1 MAMTKMKA
9 PMPSGPIPGENY
21 TSDWRNYPWHRPPDI
36 SNVDEAIEYVANH
49 ISETDEGL
57 QYMSYLKV
65 GVSVAGVTDMILTL
79 GIADGKWSID
89 FAILIA
95 GPVARLVTIM
105 AKSYEIEYTMGI
117 DTTADFMPSERL
129 KIEFEM
135 VEADQEAMKEDMQG
149 VADTAE
155 EDLGEEDAGGG
166 GLMSPAPEDEQN
178 AMLGYGDDDE
188 PDMEEEQV

>member
-9 PMPSGPIPGENY
+9 PVPSGPIAGENY

-36 SNVDEAIEYVANH
+36 TNVDAAIEFIADH
-49 ISETDEGL
+49 ISESDEGL

-65 GVSVAGVTDMILTL
+65 GVSVAAVTDMILTL

-105 AKSYEIEYTMGI
+105 AKGYDIEYTMGI

-129 KIEFEM
+129 KVEFEM
-135 VEADQEAMKEDMQG
+135 VESDAEAMKQEMQN

-155 EDLGEEDAGGG
+155 EELGEEDSG
-166 GLMSPAPEDEQN
+166 GLMSPALEDEQN
-178 AMLGYGDDDE
+178 AMLGYSGDEE
-188 PDMEEEQV
+188 PDMEEEQI

>member
-1 MAMTKMKA
+1 MAMTKMKT
-9 PMPSGPIPGENY
+9 PTPKGPIAGENY

-36 SNVDEAIEYVANH
+36 TNVDEALEFVANH
-49 ISETDEGL
+49 ISESDEGY
-57 QYMSYLKV
+57 QYMSYLNV

-105 AKSYEIEYTMGI
+105 AKSYDIEYTMGI

-129 KIEFEM
+129 KIEFDM
-135 VEADQEAMKEDMQG
+135 VEADSEAMKQDMQE

-155 EDLGEEDAGGG
+155 EELGEEDEG
-166 GLMSPAPEDEQN
+166 GLMSPALEDEQN
-178 AMLGYGDDDE
+178 AMLGYSGDDEE
-188 PDMEEEQV
+188 PDMEEEQI